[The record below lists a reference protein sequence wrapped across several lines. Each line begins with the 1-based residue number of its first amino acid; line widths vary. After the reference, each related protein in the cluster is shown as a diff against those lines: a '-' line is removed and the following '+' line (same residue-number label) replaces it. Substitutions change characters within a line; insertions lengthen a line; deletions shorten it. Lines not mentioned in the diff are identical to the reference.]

1 MMKRYIKPNT
11 EIHEIEM
18 AQMIALSMNKSSEP
32 KDYSESL
39 SKKFEVTIES
49 PDLWDTEVGEEEE
62 E

>member
-1 MMKRYIKPNT
+1 
-11 EIHEIEM
+11 M